1 MGRTAKITNEQ
12 ILEAAR
18 EVFLEKGFSGS
29 TLEIAARCSISEAS
43 IFKRFSTK
51 EELFF
56 TAMGIPETPVWV
68 NELETLVGK
77 DSLKENLIQI
87 CLQILEFHREVMPR
101 FMMLQSRGKTL
112 PKLEI
117 PEPKLLQDVKA
128 LSAFLE
134 REIKQNRLRP
144 CDSKTLAHLL
154 LGSLMNYVFSESME
168 TQAIISTTE
177 QEFVQSLVEILW
189 QGIAPVKY
197 E

>member
-29 TLEIAARCSISEAS
+29 TLEIAARCGVSEAS

-77 DSLKENLIQI
+77 GNLKENLIQI
-87 CLQILEFHREVMPR
+87 CLQILEFHQEVMPR
-101 FMMLQSRGKTL
+101 FMMLQSRGKIPKPESL
-112 PKLEI
+112 PQPKLI
-117 PEPKLLQDVKA
+117 QDVNA
-128 LSAFLE
+128 LTAFLE
-134 REIKQNRLRP
+134 REMKQDRLRS

-168 TQAIISTTE
+168 TQAIISTSE